1 MAKGSEL
8 CSSFW
13 PLPCG
18 LTRARAHLGLET
30 QQQRN
35 ELAIGLTTP
44 ALLGLFSMVT
54 LWAGQWAQEDTLPVR
69 QAVWYRKPQPT
80 FAEAIAVVSQ
90 HVGTSPHFSMSP
102 TTADSVEIPRT
113 LLARLTDTLCYAA

>member
-1 MAKGSEL
+1 
-8 CSSFW
+8 
-13 PLPCG
+13 
-18 LTRARAHLGLET
+18 LGLET

-54 LWAGQWAQEDTLPVR
+54 LWAGQWVQEDRLPVR
-69 QAVWYRKPQPT
+69 QAVWYRKPPPT
-80 FAEAIAVVSQ
+80 FADAIAVVRQ
-90 HVGTSPHFSMSP
+90 HVWISTHFPMP
-102 TTADSVEIPRT
+102 TTTADRVEIPRT